1 MGKTVL
7 RSMLYRKQLLRKRK
21 RQLAF
26 ELPNL
31 RVLKSTVM
39 RKDSLLSWRFFG
51 VICKVRVAGRESL
64 TEVETENDGGGVE
77 GNRQSEKPPAI
88 NSPLILRFLK
98 LRPKGGRSKRH
109 LFLIGRQN
117 VNLSADVRFPEDTN
131 FKGVPSFIMQ
141 LT

>member
-1 MGKTVL
+1 MGTTVL
-7 RSMLYRKQLLRKRK
+7 RSMLYRKQLLRKRR

-39 RKDSLLSWRFFG
+39 
-51 VICKVRVAGRESL
+51 CKGQPAKLAVFWSNLQRVTGRESL

-77 GNRQSEKPPAI
+77 GNRQLEKPPAI
-88 NSPLILRFLK
+88 NSPLRFFK

-109 LFLIGRQN
+109 F
-117 VNLSADVRFPEDTN
+117 
-131 FKGVPSFIMQ
+131 
-141 LT
+141 